1 MRLGELQQRWSTRR
15 EEFARLGAQV
25 DGAKVIDAF
34 LADLAETSRDEADQ
48 LLSIREAARLSG
60 YSVEH
65 LARSVRRGRIPN
77 SGRKNKPLIRRND
90 LPQKVRCLL
99 ARGDNEPYDVIAD
112 ARSLMSRQGGR
123 NYGASKP

>member
-1 MRLGELQQRWSTRR
+1 MTPDELHQRWSIRR

-25 DGAKVIDAF
+25 DAARVIDEF
-34 LADLAETSRDEADQ
+34 LTDLAEASHDEGDQ

-65 LARSVRRGRIPN
+65 LARSVRHGRIPN

-90 LPQKVRCLL
+90 LPQKPKSLL

>member
-1 MRLGELQQRWSTRR
+1 MKLDELQQRWSIRR
-15 EEFARLGAQV
+15 EEFSRLGAQV
-25 DGAKVIDAF
+25 DGAKVIDEF
-34 LADLAETSRDEADQ
+34 LTDLAETSRVEADQ

-65 LARSVRRGRIPN
+65 LARSVRCGRIPN

-90 LPQKVRCLL
+90 LPQKPKSSL
-99 ARGDNEPYDVIAD
+99 ARGDNESYDVIAD